1 MRSARSFKRGGLEG
15 MVSGGKIGEWGSDKE
30 VNGSSDMSGKIGT
43 GDLEKEVEGNSKG
56 VMNGKIFSLKTISLE
71 MKVSL

>member
-1 MRSARSFKRGGLEG
+1 
-15 MVSGGKIGEWGSDKE
+15 
-30 VNGSSDMSGKIGT
+30 MSGKIGT